1 MTVHMGP
8 TVARLTKEQVEV
20 AVFEAYYSRG
30 YYHAVE
36 MVGAIAPLC
45 THDVL
50 VGVMVLLNN
59 VALEDIHLYMN

>member
-1 MTVHMGP
+1 MTVYMGA
-8 TVARLTKEQVEV
+8 TVGKLTKEQVEV

-30 YYHAVE
+30 YYFAVD

-50 VGVMVLLNN
+50 VHVMVLLNN
-59 VALEDIHLYMN
+59 VALEDIQLYIH